1 MALAKQLPL
10 QSIYSTNDIINLGL
24 LVSIHISLQQG

>member
-10 QSIYSTNDIINLGL
+10 QGIFSTSDIIILVL